1 MAEVDR
7 RLLVLDP
14 ADNVAIAC
22 RDLETGTELM
32 LDGLTLRL
40 EAPVPTGHKLARRDI
55 AAGEKVLKYGAPIGS
70 ARSSIAR
77 GAYVH
82 THNLKSDYIPTWA
95 RDGSEM
101 R

>member
-1 MAEVDR
+1 MTAADR

-22 RDLETGTELM
+22 RDLEPGTELE
-32 LDGLTLRL
+32 LDGLALRL
-40 EAPVPTGHKLARRDI
+40 EAPVPAGHKLARRDI

-70 ARSSIAR
+70 ARGPITR
-77 GAYVH
+77 GSYVH

>member
-1 MAEVDR
+1 MVKADR

-22 RDLETGTELM
+22 SDLAAGTELM
-32 LDGLTLRL
+32 LDGLPLRL
-40 EAPVPTGHKLARRDI
+40 EASVPTGHKLARRDI

-70 ARSSIAR
+70 ARHPITR

>member
-1 MAEVDR
+1 MAETDY

-14 ADNVAIAC
+14 ADNVVIAC
-22 RDLETGTELM
+22 RDLESGTELV
-32 LDGLTLRL
+32 LDGLPLRL
-40 EAPVPTGHKLARRDI
+40 EASVPTGHKLARHDI

-70 ARSSIAR
+70 ARGPITR
-77 GAYVH
+77 GSYVH

>member
-1 MAEVDR
+1 MAEADR

-14 ADNVAIAC
+14 ADNVAVAC
-22 RDLETGTELM
+22 RDLEAGTELL
-32 LDGLTLRL
+32 LDGSPLRL

-70 ARSSIAR
+70 ARCPITR
-77 GAYVH
+77 GSYVH
-82 THNLKSDYIPTWA
+82 THNLESDYIPTWA

>member
-1 MAEVDR
+1 MAETDR

-22 RDLETGTELM
+22 RDLEAGLELV
-32 LDGLTLRL
+32 LDGSPLWLDVS
-40 EAPVPTGHKLARRDI
+40 VPTGHKLARRDI
-55 AAGEKVLKYGAPIGS
+55 AAGTKVLKYGAPIGS
-70 ARSSIAR
+70 ARCAIAR
-77 GAYVH
+77 GSYVH

-101 R
+101 C